1 MPRRPCGR
9 AAVALARC
17 EGAHTPLLAT
27 AVATAALTT
36 REREITLLAAA
47 GNASKDIAQALAL
60 SVRTVDNHLHH
71 AYTKLGVT
79 TRRELARSLAAA
91 PPVRARTGG
100 TVPRDAV
107 AEPSWNPR
115 GPAPVP
121 GRRRCRS
128 SPVGGL
134 PGFHDGVR
142 GAVEY
147 RLLKPGRGGTGR
159 VSPVNMPVT
168 K

>member
-1 MPRRPCGR
+1 G
-9 AAVALARC
+9 AR
-17 EGAHTPLLAT
+17 TPLLAT

-91 PPVRARTGG
+91 PPGAG
-100 TVPRDAV
+100 PD
-107 AEPSWNPR
+107 R
-115 GPAPVP
+115 GHRP
-121 GRRRCRS
+121 
-128 SPVGGL
+128 
-134 PGFHDGVR
+134 
-142 GAVEY
+142 
-147 RLLKPGRGGTGR
+147 T
-159 VSPVNMPVT
+159 
-168 K
+168 